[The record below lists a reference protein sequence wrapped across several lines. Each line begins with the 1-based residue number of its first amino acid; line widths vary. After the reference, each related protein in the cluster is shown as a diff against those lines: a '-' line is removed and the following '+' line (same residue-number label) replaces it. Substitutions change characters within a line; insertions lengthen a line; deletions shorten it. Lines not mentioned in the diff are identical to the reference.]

1 MAWWKQW
8 VLGTFG
14 TFGSQGHEP
23 TPGYPRALCDT
34 FKAQG
39 PEEFLALSAT
49 SPLALFGEKIYINLR
64 KTNRAG
70 RNYPGL

>member
-8 VLGTFG
+8 VLSTFG
-14 TFGSQGHEP
+14 TFGSQGHES

-39 PEEFLALSAT
+39 PEEFLGTFRYQSTGFVWREDLHQ
-49 SPLALFGEKIYINLR
+49 LKENK
-64 KTNRAG
+64 
-70 RNYPGL
+70 